1 MARDTYYQTTSPEPR
16 PTTAKELRTFLDGID
31 KRPMLED
38 ARTTIDHLADLAD
51 DAVILL
57 TKAESTNEAWAD
69 AANALRDDV
78 LSDVDGLDDNQA
90 RTILSIIDRHLGGL
104 Q

>member
-1 MARDTYYQTTSPEPR
+1 MARDTYYYQTTSPERR
-16 PTTAKELRTFLDGID
+16 PTTAKELRKFLDGID

-57 TKAESTNEAWAD
+57 TKAESANEAWTD

-78 LSDVDGLDDNQA
+78 LNSGALDSNQA
-90 RTILSIIDRHLGGL
+90 NTILSMIDRHLGGL